1 MADSIIH
8 HAFIENKLITD
19 KQWAYRRGY
28 STDSTELLLVH
39 MTEIWR
45 SAIDSNEVVCIV
57 LVDFQK
63 AFNCV
68 SYCVLLRKLE
78 KDFGINGVL
87 LDWLRSYLDNR
98 KQYTVLNGIASDLN
112 TVKSGI
118 PQGSVLGPT
127 LFSLYTSDLPEA
139 MTTATT
145 YMYADDT
152 TLYCIGDSI
161 DAVISDLNKALE
173 ELRRAGLSID

>member
-1 MADSIIH
+1 
-8 HAFIENKLITD
+8 
-19 KQWAYRRGY
+19 
-28 STDSTELLLVH
+28 

-45 SAIDSNEVVCIV
+45 SAIDSNKVVGIV

-63 AFNCV
+63 AFDCV
-68 SYCVLLRKLE
+68 FHNVLLRKLE
-78 KDFGINGVL
+78 NDFGINGVL

-139 MTTATT
+139 ITTATT

-161 DAVISDLNKALE
+161 DAVIS
-173 ELRRAGLSID
+173 ELLTKLWKSFYTGARQTPLCLIQRNAKQ